1 MFKDFI
7 QLIWLVLSIVPA
19 TIISLIRELTPTGKV
34 NTTALSIT
42 IAQSIIG
49 LFADE
54 TPPATPTARKPRAKK
69 KP

>member
-34 NTTALSIT
+34 STTALSIT

-49 LFADE
+49 LFADDE
-54 TPPATPTARKPRAKK
+54 PTAKPATRKPRSTK